1 MSLTLFLNS
10 LTGKIFKILPL
21 KEKNDGGYAVH
32 FEDYLDSLLMEII
45 GACDTFSELGKST
58 EFLAV
63 INTMQYISQNE
74 VSVKVCK
81 REVFKMI
88 GLVNK
93 INAQGGVS

>member
-21 KEKNDGGYAVH
+21 KEKSDDGIAVH
-32 FEDYLDSLLMEII
+32 FEEYVESLLIEIV
-45 GACDTFSELGKST
+45 GACETFSELGDSA
-58 EFLAV
+58 EFLTV
-63 INTMQYISQNE
+63 VNTMQYISQND

-88 GLVNK
+88 GLINK
-93 INAQGGVS
+93 ISKRGGVS

>member
-21 KEKNDGGYAVH
+21 KEKNDDGYAVH
-32 FEDYLDSLLMEII
+32 LEDYLESLLIEII
-45 GACDTFSELGKST
+45 GACGTFSDLGSSV
-58 EFLAV
+58 EFLTV
-63 INTMQYISQNE
+63 INTMQYISQND

-88 GLVNK
+88 DLVNK
-93 INAQGGVS
+93 INKKGGAS

>member
-21 KEKNDGGYAVH
+21 KEKNDAGYAVH
-32 FEDYLDSLLMEII
+32 LEDYLESLLIEII
-45 GACDTFSELGKST
+45 GACDTFSELGDSA
-58 EFLAV
+58 EFLTV
-63 INTMQYISQNE
+63 VNTMQYISQND

-88 GLVNK
+88 GLINK
-93 INAQGGVS
+93 ISKQGGVS

>member
-21 KEKNDGGYAVH
+21 KEKNDDGYAVH
-32 FEDYLDSLLMEII
+32 LEDYLDSLLIEIV
-45 GACDTFSELGKST
+45 GACDTFQELENST

-63 INTMQYISQNE
+63 VNTMQYISQND